1 MDSIAVLVMAA
12 QAAALVAVA
21 WLVPHR
27 GLLAAALLAV
37 LAGGAAIGRPAD
49 PGGEPGAL
57 MVDLAAALGGFAA
70 GWWIVGWRRATVHR
84 ARARRRTS
92 AKARGDAD
100 RAPVPTNARRTA
112 TGFVAGLLIA
122 LGAAAGGW
130 SWIGGDLPAAARQA
144 IERGRAAVTHAWAA
158 SQAPV
163 QPGPGRR
170 DPAAPSAPPGG
181 TSDPASAVASAAAAA
196 AARPRATGAAAE
208 RPSGDLR
215 HCLDR
220 GQGADVARCAEGQ

>member
-1 MDSIAVLVMAA
+1 MDSIALLVMAA
-12 QAAALVAVA
+12 QSAALVAVA

-27 GLLAAALLAV
+27 GLLAAALLGV
-37 LAGGAAIGRPAD
+37 LAGGAVLGHPAD
-49 PGGEPGAL
+49 LAAAPGAL

-70 GWWIVGWRRATVHR
+70 GWWLVGWRRVTVDR
-84 ARARRRTS
+84 ARARRRAS
-92 AKARGDAD
+92 AKAGGDAD

-112 TGFVAGLLIA
+112 TGFVAGLLLA

-130 SWIGGDLPAAARQA
+130 LWIGGDVPAAAHQA
-144 IERGRAAVTHAWAA
+144 IERWRVAVTHAWAA

-163 QPGPGRR
+163 KPVPGRR
-170 DPAAPSAPPGG
+170 DPAAPSAAPGG
-181 TSDPASAVASAAAAA
+181 TSDPASAVASASAAA
-196 AARPRATGAAAE
+196 AARPRATGVAVE

>member
-1 MDSIAVLVMAA
+1 MTRTPTDPSETRQALQRLAARTLVWIVVTVGS
-12 QAAALVAVA
+12 AAALIGGTETLAGLRHGWA
-21 WLVPHR
+21 SQRLLV
-27 GLLAAALLAV
+27 GLALLAV
-37 LAGGAAIGRPAD
+37 GGVAALAYRAGRPRVATTIVLAGTMVSLVAHAAHTGLGVHTLI
-49 PGGEPGAL
+49 
-57 MVDLAAALGGFAA
+57 LAAG
-70 GWWIVGWRRATVHR
+70 
-84 ARARRRTS
+84 
-92 AKARGDAD
+92 
-100 RAPVPTNARRTA
+100 
-112 TGFVAGLLIA
+112 GLLIA

-170 DPAAPSAPPGG
+170 DPAAPSAAPGG